1 MARKSRVEVAEDEDV
16 NLTPMLDVTFILLIF
31 FIVTAQF
38 VKEPGVKVERELA
51 ETSAPTRP
59 AILIAISANDEVY
72 INREVYDVREV
83 KAIVQDLREDNPR
96 GDAVI
101 QVDRD
106 SESGIML
113 EVLEAVRAAGVD
125 EIHVATEE
133 R

>member
-1 MARKSRVEVAEDEDV
+1 MARKSRLEDPQDEDV

-38 VKEPGVKVERELA
+38 VKEPGAIVQRETA
-51 ETSAPTRP
+51 KTAKATKP
-59 AILIAISANDEVY
+59 AILIAIDAQDQIW
-72 INREVYDVREV
+72 INREIYQIKEV
-83 KAIVQDLREDNPR
+83 KAIVQDMREDNPL

-113 EVLEAVRAAGVD
+113 EVLTAVRAAGVD
-125 EIHVATEE
+125 TINVATEDN
-133 R
+133 